1 MNIVANWRTRRVR
14 RKLRTKANELAR
26 DARIFSE
33 GCEFDLPMADDAEKL
48 AKKCLSVLRF
58 AAELDALREI
68 EEEGRE

>member
-1 MNIVANWRTRRVR
+1 MR

-33 GCEFDLPMADDAEKL
+33 GCEFDLPMVEDAEKL
-48 AKKCLSVLRF
+48 AKKSLSVLRF
-58 AAELDALREI
+58 AAELDALRET